1 MINLLMMLSS
11 YFRITK
17 YPTVEGSV
25 YTIKNPWVILK
36 KSGIIRLSDGQKIS
50 FSKTNK
56 QEVLDVV
63 RFALLNGIRFG
74 NKPYQWKFDQNHGII
89 QTHQGI
95 RFGIKKVGLLDEAF
109 LSQIHFTDFD
119 MTDKVVITAG
129 AYIGD
134 TPFFYSFYIQS
145 KSYSI

>member
-95 RFGIKKVGLLDEAF
+95 R
-109 LSQIHFTDFD
+109 
-119 MTDKVVITAG
+119 
-129 AYIGD
+129 
-134 TPFFYSFYIQS
+134 
-145 KSYSI
+145 